1 MAVKTPVK
9 SKATGTGEIVQ
20 IIGPVLD
27 VHFEEGQLPE
37 IYHALTVKRDA
48 KVGAAGSG
56 DELVTAEVQQH
67 LGNNW
72 VRAVSMQST
81 DGLRRGMKVTNTGG
95 PITVPVGKDTLGRL
109 FNVVGEPIDG
119 KGAVKGVR
127 RDPIHRQPPSFADQS
142 TTAEIFETGMK
153 VIDLICPFLKGGKSA
168 VFGGA
173 GTGKTVVIQELIRN
187 VAAEH
192 GGYSIFCGVGE
203 RSREG
208 TQLLGEMRESGV
220 IDKMSMVFGQ
230 MNEPPGARLRVA
242 LTGLTIAEYFRD
254 EEGRDLLIF
263 IDNIFRFTQAGS
275 EVSALLGRMPS
286 AVGYQPTLATEMGE
300 LQERITSTKKGSI
313 TSLQAVFVPA
323 DDYTDPAPAT
333 TFAHLDA
340 SIRLERYLTELSLYP
355 AVDPLTSTSRA
366 LDPLVVGQEHYDVAR
381 EVQRVL
387 QRYKD
392 LQDIIAILGVDELS
406 DDDKLLVARA
416 RKIQRFLAQPLYVAK
431 QFTGLDGVYV
441 KVSDTVRSF
450 KEVLEGRHDDLPE
463 QAFFNVGAI
472 EQAREKGER
481 LAKESA

>member
-1 MAVKTPVK
+1 MAVETQK
-9 SKATGTGEIVQ
+9 STKEKNPAGGGKIGSIVQ

-27 VHFEEGQLPE
+27 VRFEEGELPE
-37 IYHALTVKRDA
+37 IYHALTVKRDNGEI
-48 KVGAAGSG
+48 V
-56 DELVTAEVQQH
+56 VAEVQQH

-72 VRAVSMQST
+72 VRAVAMMTT
-81 DGLRRGMKVTNTGG
+81 DGLRRGMQAINTGKS
-95 PITVPVGKDTLGRL
+95 ITVPVGAETLGRV
-109 FNVVGEPIDG
+109 FNVVGETIDG
-119 KGAVKGVR
+119 KGPVKSTR
-127 RDPIHRQPPSFADQS
+127 RDPIHRAPPLFTDQS

-153 VIDLICPFLKGGKSA
+153 VVDLICPFLKGGKSA

-192 GGYSIFCGVGE
+192 GGYSVFCGVGE

-208 TQLLGEMRESGV
+208 TQLLGEMHESGV
-220 IDKMSMVFGQ
+220 IDKMAMVFGQ

-263 IDNIFRFTQAGS
+263 IDNIFRFTQAGA

-286 AVGYQPTLATEMGE
+286 AVGYQPTLGTEMGE

-313 TSLQAVFVPA
+313 TSLQAVYVPA

-355 AVDPLTSTSRA
+355 AVDPLSSTSRA
-366 LDPLVVGQEHYDVAR
+366 LDPLIVGQEHYDVAR

-406 DDDKLLVARA
+406 DDDKVLVARA
-416 RKIQRFLAQPLYVAK
+416 RKIQRFLAQPLNVAK

-441 KVSDTVRSF
+441 KVADTVRSF
-450 KEVLEGRHDDLPE
+450 KELLEGKHDDLPE
-463 QAFFNVGAI
+463 QAFFNVGTI
-472 EQAREKGER
+472 EQAREKGEKM
-481 LAKESA
+481 AKEQAA

>member
-1 MAVKTPVK
+1 VKTK
-9 SKATGTGEIVQ
+9 EATGVGEIVQ

-27 VHFEEGQLPE
+27 VHFEEGELPE
-37 IYHALTVKRDA
+37 IYHALTVQREQ
-48 KVGAAGSG
+48 GG
-56 DELVTAEVQQH
+56 ELVTAEVQQH

-72 VRAVSMQST
+72 VRAVAMQST

-95 PITVPVGKDTLGRL
+95 PITVPVGKETLGRL

-119 KGAVKGVR
+119 KGPVKGDR
-127 RDPIHRQPPSFADQS
+127 RDPIHRQPPSFADQA

-254 EEGRDLLIF
+254 DEGRDLLIF

-366 LDPLVVGQEHYDVAR
+366 LDPLIVGQDHYEVAR

-431 QFTGLDGVYV
+431 QFTGLDGVFV
-441 KVSDTVRSF
+441 KIADTVRSF
-450 KEVLEGRHDDLPE
+450 KEVLEGKHDDLPE
-463 QAFFNVGAI
+463 QAFFNVGTI

-481 LAKESA
+481 LAKENA

>member
-1 MAVKTPVK
+1 MATATKTETHV
-9 SKATGTGEIVQ
+9 GHIVQ

-27 VHFEEGQLPE
+27 VQFEEGHLPE
-37 IYHALTVKRDA
+37 IYHALTVKRDN
-48 KVGAAGSG
+48 G
-56 DELVTAEVQQH
+56 ELVVAEVQQH

-72 VRAVSMQST
+72 VRAVAMSTT
-81 DGLRRGMKVTNTGG
+81 DGLRRGMEAMNTGES
-95 PITVPVGKDTLGRL
+95 ITVPVGAETLGRV

-119 KGAVKGVR
+119 KGPVTGTR
-127 RDPIHRQPPSFADQS
+127 RDPIHRAPPSFTDQS

-153 VIDLICPFLKGGKSA
+153 VVDLICPFLKGGKSA

-192 GGYSIFCGVGE
+192 GGYSVFCGVGE

-220 IDKMSMVFGQ
+220 IDKMAMVFGQ

-263 IDNIFRFTQAGS
+263 IDNIFRFTQAGA

-286 AVGYQPTLATEMGE
+286 AVGYQPTLGTEMGE
-300 LQERITSTKKGSI
+300 LQERITSTKRGSI
-313 TSLQAVFVPA
+313 TSLQAVYVPA

-355 AVDPLTSTSRA
+355 AVDPLSSTSRA
-366 LDPLVVGQEHYDVAR
+366 LDPLIVGQEHYDTAR

-406 DDDKLLVARA
+406 DDDKVLVARA
-416 RKIQRFLAQPLYVAK
+416 RKIQRFLAQPLNVAK
-431 QFTGLDGVYV
+431 QFTGLEGVYV

-450 KEVLEGRHDDLPE
+450 KELLEGKHDDLPE
-463 QAFFNVGAI
+463 QAFFNVGPI
-472 EQAREKGER
+472 EEAREKGEKM
-481 LAKESA
+481 AKDAA